1 MILTAQALATAK
13 VGCAAM
19 VLAPH
24 IVKALPTQPRY
35 GPVRT
40 VITIS
45 QHDITT
51 LSVALLLSKQ
61 GHFTGHFALLAPHSE
76 RRQGAPDQGKDRD
89 KARKRETYTGLLV
102 PWLGIGC
109 LIGLG
114 VGHRDGGAIDNFDAT
129 PFPEPGLGRL
139 LTQALT
145 TVAGQ
150 GRHHAFREACA
161 GFTRTAGVG
170 RARCVALGDHPRAQA
185 TERLSARAIGTEHL
199 EQKGPQGELR
209 RQKPVSTLKA
219 FLG

>member
-13 VGCAAM
+13 VRCAAM

-24 IVKALPTQPRY
+24 IVKTLPTQPRD

-45 QHDITT
+45 QHHIAT
-51 LSVALLLSKQ
+51 LSVALLLAKQ
-61 GHFTGHFALLAPHSE
+61 GHFTCHFALVAPHAA
-76 RRQGAPDQGKDRD
+76 RRQGATDQVKDRHN
-89 KARKRETYTGLLV
+89 ARTREPSIGLLA
-102 PWLGIGC
+102 PWLRIGG

-114 VGHRDGGAIDNFDAT
+114 LGHRDGGAIDHGDAT

-150 GRHHAFREACA
+150 SRYHAFR
-161 GFTRTAGVG
+161 
-170 RARCVALGDHPRAQA
+170 
-185 TERLSARAIGTEHL
+185 
-199 EQKGPQGELR
+199 
-209 RQKPVSTLKA
+209 
-219 FLG
+219 

>member
-13 VGCAAM
+13 VRCAAM

-24 IVKALPTQPRY
+24 IVKTLPTQPRD

-45 QHDITT
+45 QHDIAT

-61 GHFTGHFALLAPHSE
+61 GHFTCHFALVAPHSA
-76 RRQGAPDQGKDRD
+76 RRQGATDQVKDRHN
-89 KARKRETYTGLLV
+89 ARKRETSTGLLA
-102 PWLGIGC
+102 PWLRIGG

-114 VGHRDGGAIDNFDAT
+114 IGHRDGGAIDNCDAT

-150 GRHHAFREACA
+150 SRYHAFR
-161 GFTRTAGVG
+161 
-170 RARCVALGDHPRAQA
+170 
-185 TERLSARAIGTEHL
+185 
-199 EQKGPQGELR
+199 
-209 RQKPVSTLKA
+209 
-219 FLG
+219 